1 MASRLGCVRFSN
13 RVATPELNQ
22 IARAERAAESAG
34 TLIRLSDSNPTR
46 HALAPRLLPDEYQA
60 DPRGSL
66 SARCQLAEWLSGRY
80 GREVDPDNLYLLN
93 STSQGYAWVMKL
105 FCRAGDKLLAP
116 RPGYPLIDHLAS
128 LEEVEVENYFLT
140 FDGAWLVDIGHLR
153 QLLTSGDERIRGL
166 VAINP
171 NNPTGSYLRPEER
184 AAIIELCSQYE
195 LPLIVDEVFFDFP
208 LGIDGQHR
216 LAGEGFSGVSSGVVK
231 QARLAREGC
240 PGNSLGAGNGVFGAA
255 SSAGERRRLA
265 GEGLCGAPAIAG
277 ERLRLAGESSVLTL
291 ALDGFSKNLAAP
303 HAKVAWLEV
312 SGPHVLVDEAK
323 ARLDVIADAYLPV
336 SQLMVDQLPHML
348 SQVDEQQRRVSE
360 RTRHNLDTLTSLVR
374 ASSSGVMNVYPP
386 EGGWS
391 ALIRFPATIDEDDLV
406 LELINHHGITV
417 QPGYFFDLPTPGFL
431 SVSLLLD
438 PKVFADAVTQLVKT
452 VDALAG

>member
-1 MASRLGCVRFSN
+1 MA
-13 RVATPELNQ
+13 PELNR
-22 IARAERAAESAG
+22 IAHAERAAESAG

-46 HALAPRLLPDEYQA
+46 HSLAPELLPDEYQA

-66 SARCQLAEWLSGRY
+66 AARRQLSDWLSGRY

-93 STSQGYAWVMKL
+93 STSQGYAWAMKL
-105 FCRAGDKLLAP
+105 FCCAGDKLLAP
-116 RPGYPLIDHLAS
+116 RPGYPLIDHLAR

-140 FDGAWLVDIGHLR
+140 FDGAWLVDIGHLK

-184 AAIIELCSQYE
+184 GAIIELCSQYE

-216 LAGEGFSGVSSGVVK
+216 LAGEGFSGVSSGVVE

-240 PGNSLGAGNGVFGAA
+240 PGNSLGAGDGVFGAA

-265 GEGLCGAPAIAG
+265 GE
-277 ERLRLAGESSVLTL
+277 SSVLTL
-291 ALDGFSKNLAAP
+291 ALDGLSKNLAAP
-303 HAKVAWLEV
+303 HAKVAWLEI
-312 SGPHVLVDEAK
+312 SGAHVLVDEAK

-336 SQLMVDQLPHML
+336 SQFMVDQLPHML
-348 SQVDEQQRRVSE
+348 SQVDEQQRRVSQ
-360 RTRHNLDTLTSLVR
+360 RTRRNLDTLTSLVR

-417 QPGYFFDLPTPGFL
+417 QPGYFFDLPTPGFV

-438 PKVFADAVTQLVKT
+438 SKIFANAVTQLVST
-452 VDALAG
+452 IDALAG

>member
-1 MASRLGCVRFSN
+1 MASTLSGVRFSN
-13 RVATPELNQ
+13 RVVVSELNR

-46 HALAPRLLPDEYQA
+46 HSLAPTLLPDEYQA

-66 SARCQLAEWLSGRY
+66 AARRQLADWLSGRY

-93 STSQGYAWVMKL
+93 STSQGYAWALKL
-105 FCRAGDKLLAP
+105 FCRAGDKVLAP
-116 RPGYPLIDHLAS
+116 RPGYPLIDHLAR

-140 FDGAWLVDIGHLR
+140 FDGAWLVDIGHLK

-184 AAIIELCSQYE
+184 AAIIELCSEYE
-195 LPLIVDEVFFDFP
+195 LPLIADEVFFDFP
-208 LGIDGQHR
+208 LGID
-216 LAGEGFSGVSSGVVK
+216 S
-231 QARLAREGC
+231 
-240 PGNSLGAGNGVFGAA
+240 
-255 SSAGERRRLA
+255 RRRLA
-265 GEGLCGAPAIAG
+265 GEQA
-277 ERLRLAGESSVLTL
+277 VLTL
-291 ALDGFSKNLAAP
+291 ALDGLSKNLAAP

-348 SQVDEQQRRVSE
+348 SQVDEQQRLVSE

>member
-1 MASRLGCVRFSN
+1 MRFSN
-13 RVATPELNQ
+13 RFATPELNQ

-46 HALAPRLLPDEYQA
+46 HALAPTLLPGEYQA

-66 SARCQLAEWLSGRY
+66 AARRQLADWLSGRY

-93 STSQGYAWVMKL
+93 STSQGYAWAMKL
-105 FCRAGDKLLAP
+105 FCCAGDKLLAP
-116 RPGYPLIDHLAS
+116 RPGYPLIDHLAR

-140 FDGAWLVDIGHLR
+140 FDGAWLVDIGHLK
-153 QLLTSGDERIRGL
+153 QLLASGDERIRGL

-184 AAIIELCSQYE
+184 GAIIELCSQYE

-208 LGIDGQHR
+208 LGAD
-216 LAGEGFSGVSSGVVK
+216 S
-231 QARLAREGC
+231 
-240 PGNSLGAGNGVFGAA
+240 
-255 SSAGERRRLA
+255 RRRLA
-265 GEGLCGAPAIAG
+265 GEQA
-277 ERLRLAGESSVLTL
+277 VLTL
-291 ALDGFSKNLAAP
+291 ALDGLSKNLAAP

>member
-1 MASRLGCVRFSN
+1 MASRLGCVRFSD
-13 RVATPELNQ
+13 RVVAPELNR
-22 IARAERAAESAG
+22 IAHAERAAESAG

-46 HALAPRLLPDEYQA
+46 HSLAPELLPDEYQA
-60 DPRGSL
+60 DPRGPL
-66 SARCQLAEWLSGRY
+66 VARRQLAEWLSRRY

-93 STSQGYAWVMKL
+93 STSQGYAWAMKL
-105 FCRAGDKLLAP
+105 FCGVGDKLLAP

-140 FDGAWLVDIGHLR
+140 FDGAWLVDIGRLKE
-153 QLLTSGDERIRGL
+153 LLDSGDERICGF

-184 AAIIELCSQYE
+184 GAIIELCSEYE
-195 LPLIVDEVFFDFP
+195 LPLIADEVFFDFP
-208 LGIDGQHR
+208 LGVD
-216 LAGEGFSGVSSGVVK
+216 S
-231 QARLAREGC
+231 
-240 PGNSLGAGNGVFGAA
+240 
-255 SSAGERRRLA
+255 RRRLA
-265 GEGLCGAPAIAG
+265 GEQA
-277 ERLRLAGESSVLTL
+277 VLTL
-291 ALDGFSKNLAAP
+291 ALDGLSKNLAAP

-348 SQVDEQQRRVSE
+348 SQVDEQQRRVSQ

-374 ASSSGVMNVYPP
+374 ASSNGVMDVYPP

-431 SVSLLLD
+431 SVSLLLG

>member
-22 IARAERAAESAG
+22 IARVERAAESAG

-116 RPGYPLIDHLAS
+116 RPGYPLIDHLAR

-140 FDGAWLVDIGHLR
+140 FDGAWLVDIGHLKE
-153 QLLTSGDERIRGL
+153 LLASGDERIRGL

-184 AAIIELCSQYE
+184 GAIIELCSQYE
-195 LPLIVDEVFFDFP
+195 LPLIVDEVFFYFP
-208 LGIDGQHR
+208 LGVDSRRR
-216 LAGEGFSGVSSGVVK
+216 LSGEGLS
-231 QARLAREGC
+231 
-240 PGNSLGAGNGVFGAA
+240 GNSLGVV
-255 SSAGERRRLA
+255 ERRRLA

-277 ERLRLAGESSVLTL
+277 ERRRLAGESSVLTL
-291 ALDGFSKNLAAP
+291 ALDGLSKNLAAP

-438 PKVFADAVTQLVKT
+438 PKIFATAVTQLVST
-452 VDALAG
+452 IDALAG

>member
-1 MASRLGCVRFSN
+1 MRFSN
-13 RVATPELNQ
+13 RVVVSELNR
-22 IARAERAAESAG
+22 IAHAERAAESAG

-46 HALAPRLLPDEYQA
+46 HCLAPRLLPDEYQA

-66 SARCQLAEWLSGRY
+66 AARRQLADWLSGRY

-93 STSQGYAWVMKL
+93 STSQGYAWAMKL
-105 FCRAGDKLLAP
+105 FCCAGDKLLAP
-116 RPGYPLIDHLAS
+116 RPGYPLIDHLAR

-140 FDGAWLVDIGHLR
+140 FDGAWLVDIGHLKE
-153 QLLTSGDERIRGL
+153 LLASGDERIRGL

-184 AAIIELCSQYE
+184 GAIIELCSQYE
-195 LPLIVDEVFFDFP
+195 LPLIVDEVFFYFP
-208 LGIDGQHR
+208 LGVDSRRR
-216 LAGEGFSGVSSGVVK
+216 LSGEGLS
-231 QARLAREGC
+231 
-240 PGNSLGAGNGVFGAA
+240 GNSLGVV
-255 SSAGERRRLA
+255 ERRRLA

-277 ERLRLAGESSVLTL
+277 ERRRLAGESSVLTL
-291 ALDGFSKNLAAP
+291 ALDGLSKNLAAP

-360 RTRHNLDTLTSLVR
+360 RTRHNLDTLTSLVC
-374 ASSSGVMNVYPP
+374 ASSSGVMDVYPP

-391 ALIRFPATIDEDDLV
+391 ALIRFPATIDEDGLV